1 MFQMASP
8 TASWLD
14 RSALTLSGLCLV
26 HCLAGSVLL
35 AVASVGGGFFSHRV
49 HAVGLALAL
58 PLAVFALWRGVQLHG
73 RCAILVLGSGGVG
86 LMAASL
92 AVGHGGSET
101 LLSITGVTLLAAA
114 HLLNL
119 RWSRLHAQ

>member
-1 MFQMASP
+1 M
-8 TASWLD
+8 
-14 RSALTLSGLCLV
+14 

-35 AVASVGGGFFSHRV
+35 AAASVGGGFLSHRV

-58 PLAVFALWRGVQLHG
+58 PLAVFALWRGVQQHG
-73 RCAILVLGSGGVG
+73 RHAIVVLGGVGVG

-92 AVGHGGSET
+92 IVGHGSSET
-101 LLSITGVTLLAAA
+101 MLSVSGVTFLAAA

-119 RWSRLHAQ
+119 RWSRTHAH

>member
-1 MFQMASP
+1 MSSRPA
-8 TASWLD
+8 AWLD

-35 AVASVGGGFFSHRV
+35 AVASVGGGFFSHEL

-58 PLAVFALWRGVQLHG
+58 PLAVFALWRGARRHG
-73 RCAILVLGSGGVG
+73 RRAVLVLGGCGVS

-92 AVGHGGSET
+92 AVGHGSSET
-101 LLSITGVTLLAAA
+101 MLSVTGVSLLAAA

-119 RWSRLHAQ
+119 RWSRNHAH

>member
-1 MFQMASP
+1 MASLP
-8 TASWLD
+8 ATWLD

-35 AVASVGGGFFSHRV
+35 AAASVGGGFFSHRV

-58 PLAVFALWRGVQLHG
+58 PLAVFALWRGAQQHG
-73 RCAILVLGSGGVG
+73 RRAVLVLGGCGVG

-92 AVGHGGSET
+92 AVGHGSSET
-101 LLSITGVTLLAAA
+101 VLSVVGVSLLAAG
-114 HLLNL
+114 HLFNL
-119 RWSRLHAQ
+119 RWSRAHAH

>member
-1 MFQMASP
+1 MASRS
-8 TASWLD
+8 TSWLD

-58 PLAVFALWRGVQLHG
+58 PLAVFALWRGAQQHG
-73 RCAILVLGSGGVG
+73 RRAVLVLGGCGVA

-101 LLSITGVTLLAAA
+101 RLSVIGVSLLAAA
-114 HLLNL
+114 HLLNM
-119 RWSRLHAQ
+119 RWSRPHAH